1 MSTNGDAALSRGQAG
16 EHLAASILREKCDF
30 VAPIESGNADLICR
44 YKGVYVSVEV
54 KTTSSE
60 KDNRSL
66 GFSLNKKQNNSA
78 DFFALCDISK
88 RICVFKKVKKNL
100 KFTRIKR
107 TEFTREN
114 EQVSLLR
121 ALNNARKVKSTVN

>member
-1 MSTNGDAALSRGQAG
+1 LDSTQLGQAG
-16 EHLAASILREKCDF
+16 EHLAASILREKCDL
-30 VAPIESGNADLICR
+30 VVPIESGHADLICR
-44 YKGVYVSVEV
+44 YQGIYFSVEV
-54 KTTSSE
+54 KTTTSE
-60 KDNRSL
+60 KNTKGLGL
-66 GFSLNKKQNNSA
+66 GFTLSKAQNKNA

-114 EQVSLLR
+114 EQKSLERVLED
-121 ALNNARKVKSTVN
+121 ARKTKRTAN

>member
-1 MSTNGDAALSRGQAG
+1 MSSLKDVALARGQAG

-44 YKGVYVSVEV
+44 YKGVYISVEV

-66 GFSLNKKQNNSA
+66 GFTLSKKQNNSA

-88 RICVFKKVKKNL
+88 RICVFKKVKKSL

-114 EQVSLLR
+114 EQKSLER
-121 ALNNARKVKSTVN
+121 ALDNARKIKKITD

>member
-1 MSTNGDAALSRGQAG
+1 MSNLKDVALARGQAG

-60 KDNRSL
+60 NDDRSL
-66 GFSLNKKQNNSA
+66 GFSLNKKQNTSA

-88 RICVFKKVKKNL
+88 RICVFKKVKKSL
-100 KFTRIKR
+100 QFTRIKR

-114 EQVSLLR
+114 EQASLER
-121 ALNNARKVKSTVN
+121 ALNNARKVKRNIN